1 MTEHTPTS
9 DPTPDPTSDPSSD
22 LGEGA
27 RRTFAAGLHPVNVGH
42 LVMGVAFL
50 GMVLIWALV
59 ESGTAA
65 TSDLRWLLPVPW
77 VAAGAV
83 GLVATA
89 PRLRGAR
96 D

>member
-1 MTEHTPTS
+1 MTEHTT
-9 DPTPDPTSDPSSD
+9 DPTTDPGP
-22 LGEGA
+22 GA

-59 ESGTAA
+59 ESGTAD

-83 GLVATA
+83 GLVAAA